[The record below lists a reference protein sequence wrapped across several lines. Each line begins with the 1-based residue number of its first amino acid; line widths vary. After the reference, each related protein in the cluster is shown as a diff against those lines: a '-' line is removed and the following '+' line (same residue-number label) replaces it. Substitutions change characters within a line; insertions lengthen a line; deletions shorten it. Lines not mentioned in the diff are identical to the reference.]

1 MTNGQPDPYVLY
13 AARSDGTLW
22 YHDQLGQQVTQLTNW
37 DGGLIRGLAMDP
49 SDSQTVFA
57 ITATTLWGSTD
68 GGSSW
73 QEFSTQ
79 PPSTAFGALQAITI
93 VPTQVAGQAVNLLV
107 LGGLT
112 GTVVT
117 PEDGTPGLP
126 SWYSAAAD
134 LPHIWDMQMAYDAT
148 DDVLAA
154 ATFGRGVWYL
164 SDASTAL
171 LYPLAGATTTTAIVP
186 SSVQAGAPLTL
197 AAEVTARLTAAA
209 VTAGAVSFYLDDDPS
224 APALLGTGAPDS
236 NGHVNVAV
244 PHGLPA
250 GSHTILVAYGGDS
263 TDAMSRGTAALTVAP
278 GATAVSLSAPGSV
291 LASAPLALSATVSA
305 VAPGLGIPNGGT
317 VMFLSDG
324 VPLGSAAVSA
334 AGTASLLVPNGLSGG
349 EHSLSAV
356 YQPPG
361 VGPFAGGAS
370 APIAVID
377 ANGVSGPGPSAT
389 TLSIAPIFLSGPSR
403 VPPWLGGRRTMVQIV
418 AHVVSSAGAAASG
431 SVALLVANRVVSIG

>member
-1 MTNGQPDPYVLY
+1 
-13 AARSDGTLW
+13 
-22 YHDQLGQQVTQLTNW
+22 
-37 DGGLIRGLAMDP
+37 
-49 SDSQTVFA
+49 
-57 ITATTLWGSTD
+57 
-68 GGSSW
+68 
-73 QEFSTQ
+73 
-79 PPSTAFGALQAITI
+79 
-93 VPTQVAGQAVNLLV
+93 
-107 LGGLT
+107 
-112 GTVVT
+112 
-117 PEDGTPGLP
+117 
-126 SWYSAAAD
+126 
-134 LPHIWDMQMAYDAT
+134 
-148 DDVLAA
+148 
-154 ATFGRGVWYL
+154 
-164 SDASTAL
+164 
-171 LYPLAGATTTTAIVP
+171 
-186 SSVQAGAPLTL
+186 
-197 AAEVTARLTAAA
+197 
-209 VTAGAVSFYLDDDPS
+209 
-224 APALLGTGAPDS
+224 LLGTGTPDS

-263 TDAMSRGTAALTVAP
+263 TDAMSQGTAALTVAP

-291 LASAPLALSATVSA
+291 LANAPLALSATVSA

-431 SVALLVANRVVSIG
+431 SVALLVANRVVSIGLLDSAGEATFKVSGASVFNRPIEVGFLGGQAGTSLLLTSQSKPFTPTRRFFHRGLMPVSAPANRARNAGAERLQPR